1 MTFHPEGQYLE
12 IHQTRDRTPGEFEN
26 LMGDA
31 LERAF
36 AAGIDDID
44 SVVQA
49 LVDCGVPAP
58 DGQSWNADLLQAELK
73 RLSGN

>member
-36 AAGIDDID
+36 ATGIDDID

-49 LVDCGVPAP
+49 LVDYGVPAP
-58 DGQSWNADLLQAELK
+58 DGQSWNADLLQAVLK
-73 RLSGN
+73 RLSCN

>member
-36 AAGIDDID
+36 ASGIDDID

-49 LVDCGVPAP
+49 LVDYGVPAP
-58 DGQSWNADLLQAELK
+58 DGQSWNADLLKAELK
-73 RLSGN
+73 RLSGD

>member
-36 AAGIDDID
+36 ATGIDDID

-49 LVDCGVPAP
+49 LVDYGVPAP